1 MSDRTVNESVQ
12 VQQWIEERRT
22 IHNEATEGPWVAE
35 YSGETGDCVIPNDA
49 QSTRE
54 AVAVTR
60 LFHRTA
66 DANAIADA
74 HNMFPRAL
82 NALEA
87 VIELIEFMETDA
99 ENCLNAGYLH
109 ASEVLLENAGDL
121 RQAIEGAINGER
133 G

>member
-1 MSDRTVNESVQ
+1 M
-12 VQQWIEERRT
+12 
-22 IHNEATEGPWVAE
+22 AE
-35 YSGETGDCVIPNDA
+35 YSGETGDCVIPHDA

-82 NALEA
+82 DALNAVLELH
-87 VIELIEFMETDA
+87 IKETD
-99 ENCLNAGYLH
+99 GTPT
-109 ASEVLLENAGDL
+109 GDAADVCSCGMHYWPCPTI
-121 RQAIEGAINGER
+121 RAIEGALND
-133 G
+133 

>member
-1 MSDRTVNESVQ
+1 MTDTAKA
-12 VQQWIEERRT
+12 WIEERRG
-22 IHNEATEGPWVAE
+22 IHNEATDGPWVAE

-82 NALEA
+82 
-87 VIELIEFMETDA
+87 DA
-99 ENCLNAGYLH
+99 LNA
-109 ASEVLLENAGDL
+109 VNAQIDRMEADANTYGDGGHDLACDALFAYVMTL
-121 RQAIEGAINGER
+121 RQAIEGAISHD
-133 G
+133 

>member
-1 MSDRTVNESVQ
+1 MTDPKS
-12 VQQWIEERRT
+12 WIEERRA
-22 IHNEATEGPWVAE
+22 IHEAATEGPWVAE
-35 YSGETGDCVIPNDA
+35 YSAETGDCVIPHDA

-82 NALEA
+82 DALSKVLGLCDEWDREVSIPGVPGVECDESFKVRL
-87 VIELIEFMETDA
+87 VI
-99 ENCLNAGYLH
+99 
-109 ASEVLLENAGDL
+109 
-121 RQAIEGAINGER
+121 QKAIEGAIND
-133 G
+133 

>member
-1 MSDRTVNESVQ
+1 MTDTAKA
-12 VQQWIEERRT
+12 WIEERRG
-22 IHNEATEGPWVAE
+22 IHSAATEGPWVAE
-35 YSGETGDCVIPNDA
+35 YSGETGDCVIPHDA

-82 NALEA
+82 GALKA
-87 VIELIEFMETDA
+87 VLGLHIKGYET
-99 ENCLNAGYLH
+99 AGAH
-109 ASEVLLENAGDL
+109 WCSECETKWPCATV
-121 RQAIEGAINGER
+121 QAIEGAIG